1 MGSYV
6 IRLKLLPHDT
16 TTEHQKI
23 VDQVASLLPKTAQ
36 IRNQKIEPIAF
47 GLSAVIIDVVAPEE
61 EGVIDK
67 VEEVVSK
74 APLVSQYELIAVS
87 RMSSRLPPQ

>member
-6 IRLKLLPHDT
+6 IRLKLLPQDT

-23 VDQVASLLPKTAQ
+23 VDSVSSVLPKTAQ
-36 IRNQKIEPIAF
+36 IRSQKVEPIAF
-47 GLSAVIIDVVAPEE
+47 GLSAIIVDIVAPEE

-67 VEEVVSK
+67 IEEVVSK
-74 APLVSQYELIAVS
+74 APLVGQYELIGVS

>member
-1 MGSYV
+1 VGSYV
-6 IRLKLLPHDT
+6 IRLKILPKDT

-23 VDQVASLLPKTAQ
+23 VDSVAALIPKPARIRAQ
-36 IRNQKIEPIAF
+36 KVEPIAF

-67 VEEVVSK
+67 IEEVVSG
-74 APLVSQYELIAVS
+74 APLVGQYELMGVS
-87 RMSSRLPPQ
+87 RMSSTLPP